1 LELMRDLELSLTED
15 LLDEVAHQA
24 PAGRED
30 AIRRMREKLLA
41 IKLLAQTPPAPPPR
55 PTWWQTPEFWRTAII
70 LALTIAALLGVKIPS
85 PLNP

>member
-1 LELMRDLELSLTED
+1 MRDLELTLIED

-24 PAGRED
+24 PTGRED

-41 IKLLAQTPPAPPPR
+41 IKLLAQTPPAPTLR
-55 PTWWQTPEFWRTAII
+55 PAWWQTPEFWRTAIVV
-70 LALTIAALLGVKIPS
+70 ALTLAALFGVKIPS